1 MSNPIEIEIVN
12 PNVPT
17 HNLQTK
23 IVTPSKETQ
32 VITADEGYY
41 GLREVI
47 VGAPLIDGEEIIN
60 RVNEISDSINES
72 YVGGNATHNDI
83 LEGKE
88 AFVKGKKVQG
98 TISKYSGDTDI
109 KITKVDNSSLTL
121 LTNKKYLD
129 KNINIDVDLEDETT
143 PYDYF
148 KAMLDNVFKRYK

>member
-47 VGAPLIDGEEIIN
+47 VGAPVIDGDSLLEAIN
-60 RVNEISDSINES
+60 GISNEVFDERVSREL
-72 YVGGNATHNDI
+72 GA
-83 LEGKE
+83 
-88 AFVKGKKVQG
+88 
-98 TISKYSGDTDI
+98 
-109 KITKVDNSSLTL
+109 
-121 LTNKKYLD
+121 
-129 KNINIDVDLEDETT
+129 
-143 PYDYF
+143 DY
-148 KAMLDNVFKRYK
+148 

>member
-47 VGAPLIDGEEIIN
+47 VGANAITDELIEA
-60 RVNEISDSINES
+60 VNGFSTEVMDER
-72 YVGGNATHNDI
+72 
-83 LEGKE
+83 
-88 AFVKGKKVQG
+88 
-98 TISKYSGDTDI
+98 
-109 KITKVDNSSLTL
+109 
-121 LTNKKYLD
+121 LD
-129 KNINIDVDLEDETT
+129 RELGA
-143 PYDYF
+143 DYW
-148 KAMLDNVFKRYK
+148 LWVN